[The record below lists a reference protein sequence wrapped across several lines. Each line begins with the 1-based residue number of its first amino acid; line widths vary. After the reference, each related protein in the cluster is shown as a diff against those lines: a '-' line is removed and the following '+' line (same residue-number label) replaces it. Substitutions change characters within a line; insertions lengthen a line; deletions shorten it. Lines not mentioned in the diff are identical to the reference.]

1 MRNWSAQLKATY
13 REYPGPFWILT
24 GATFIDRLGGA
35 LLFPFF
41 SLYVTEKFGVGM
53 TQVGVLFAVFSIANM
68 VGSVLS
74 GALTDRLGRRWMLL
88 FGLVISALSS
98 LIMGFIDRL
107 ELFYLGAG
115 MIGLFVTAGGPAQ
128 QAMVADLLPEEK
140 RGGGFGLIRVAVNL
154 AVTIGPAIG
163 GLLAARSYL
172 TLFIA
177 DAVSSLVTAA
187 IVYFTLPETKPE
199 PAEGQAEQTFAES
212 LRGYRVVGRDVT
224 YMLFILAS
232 ILLTSVYMQMNTT
245 LSVFLRDVHG
255 VPARGYGLLLS
266 LNAGMVVAFQ
276 FWISRR
282 ISRYAPFNVLALGAL
297 LYAVGFGMY
306 GFVAGPLLF
315 ATAMVI
321 ITVGEMVLV
330 PTGQALVARMAPADM
345 RGRYMAV
352 FGLSWALP
360 TAFAPLLAGLIMDN
374 YNPNWVWYAGGLVAA
389 LAAGGYF
396 LLRLREPG
404 RLGVEQAG
412 A

>member
-1 MRNWSAQLKATY
+1 MRNWSTRLRATY
-13 REYPGPFWILT
+13 HEYPGPFWILT

-41 SLYVTEKFGVGM
+41 SLYVTQKFGVGM
-53 TQVGVLFAVFSIANM
+53 TQVGVLFAVFSIANLG
-68 VGSVLS
+68 GSVLS

-88 FGLVISALSS
+88 FGLVVSALSS
-98 LIMGFIDRL
+98 LAMGFIDRL
-107 ELFYLGAG
+107 EMFYLAAG
-115 MIGLFVTAGGPAQ
+115 FVGLFVTAGGPAQ

-140 RGGGFGLIRVAVNL
+140 RSGGFGMIRVAINL
-154 AVTIGPAIG
+154 AVTIGPALG
-163 GLLAARSYL
+163 GVLAARSYL

-177 DAVSSLVTAA
+177 DALSSLITAA
-187 IVYFTLPETKPE
+187 IVYFTLQETRPQPE
-199 PAEGQAEQTFAES
+199 AGQVEQSFGES
-212 LRGYRVVGRDVT
+212 LRGYRLVSQDVT
-224 YMLFILAS
+224 FMLFILAS
-232 ILLTSVYMQMNTT
+232 ILVTSVYMQMNTT

-266 LNAGMVVAFQ
+266 LNAGMVVIFQ

-282 ISRYAPFNVLALGAL
+282 IARFLPYNLLALGAL

-306 GFVAGPLLF
+306 GFVAVPALF
-315 ATAMVI
+315 ALAMVI
-321 ITVGEMVLV
+321 ITVGEMILV
-330 PTGQALVARMAPADM
+330 PTGQTLVARLAPEDM

-360 TAFAPLLAGLIMDN
+360 TVFAPLLAGLIMDN
-374 YNPNWVWYAGGLVAA
+374 YNPNWVWFAGGIVAI

-396 LLRLREPG
+396 WLRIRQVQQLEAKG
-404 RLGVEQAG
+404 AG